1 MTPAVRAALDAGI
14 PFRLVEFEAR
24 TGESYGAHAATAL
37 GLPPEHVFKTLIAK
51 LDGRQLVVALVPVSA
66 ELDLKALA
74 ELAGAKRAAMAT
86 PQEAERSTGYVRGG
100 ISPVGQRR
108 RLATY
113 LDSSVTRLS
122 KVYVS
127 GGRRGLE
134 LELAPNDLIDVC
146 RGHLGTIA
154 R

>member
-1 MTPAVRAALDAGI
+1 MTPAVRAARDAGI
-14 PFRLVEFEAR
+14 PFRIVEFEAAA
-24 TGESYGAHAATAL
+24 GESYGVRAAAAL
-37 GLPPEHVFKTLIAK
+37 GLPPGHVFKTLIAK

-86 PQEAERSTGYVRGG
+86 PEEAERSTGYVLGG
-100 ISPVGQRR
+100 ISPLGQRR

-113 LDSSVTRLS
+113 LDSSVAGLE

-134 LELAPNDLIDVC
+134 IELAPGDLINAC
-146 RGHLGTIA
+146 GGRLGAIA

>member
-1 MTPAVRAALDAGI
+1 MTPAVQAARDAGI
-14 PFRLVEFEAR
+14 PVRIIEFEPGA
-24 TGESYGAHAATAL
+24 GESYGTRAAASM
-37 GLPPEHVFKTLIAK
+37 GLPAEHVFKTLIAK

-74 ELAGAKRAAMAT
+74 DLAGAKRAAMAT
-86 PQEAERSTGYVRGG
+86 PEEAERSTGYVVGG
-100 ISPVGQRR
+100 ISPLGQRR

-113 LDSSVTRLS
+113 LDDSAEGLPRI
-122 KVYVS
+122 YVS

-134 LELAPNDLIDVC
+134 LELAPADLVSAC
-146 RGHLGTIA
+146 RARLGAIA